1 MTGNS
6 DTQSNSSKNTPESVA
21 ENLRLCLAKLGQ
33 LSLAVT
39 PVNYALIYFYVSGDD
54 VELNRRLDELF
65 VDSDNWSD
73 EQASE
78 LFSQYI
84 CQCDS
89 ANDKS
94 LEQELLL
101 MIAQILGMVVDLSGK
116 TAISGQT
123 LESYVERLALS
134 KDPSEV
140 LHVATDIIAETRNFV
155 DETRKFESSL
165 QESTQEIQHLK
176 NQLDNARKQATVDS
190 LTGLNNRRG
199 FDRALAS
206 AIETVNAGDGTFSL
220 MILDIDHFK
229 LINDTHGHLVG
240 DKVLIGIARQLFKQ
254 MRGNDYLSRFGGE
267 EFAILLLDTPITGA
281 FTVAENLRKSIQRLR
296 LKRTKTGEQ
305 FGKVTISIGVASFYP
320 EESADGLIHRCDNA
334 LYRAKSLGRDRTVI
348 AD

>member
-6 DTQSNSSKNTPESVA
+6 DTQNKSPKTTPETVA

-33 LSLAVT
+33 LSLPVT

-54 VELNRRLDELF
+54 VELNTRLDELF

-73 EQASE
+73 EQASG

-84 CQCDS
+84 CQCDGT
-89 ANDKS
+89 NDKT

-116 TAISGQT
+116 TAVSNQT
-123 LESYVERLALS
+123 LELYVERLALS

-140 LHVATDIIAETRNFV
+140 LHVATDIISETRSFV

-165 QESTQEIQHLK
+165 HESTQEIEYLK

-190 LTGLNNRRG
+190 LTSLNNRRG
-199 FDRALAS
+199 FDLALAS
-206 AIETVNAGDGTFSL
+206 AIETVSAGNSTFSL

-229 LINDTHGHLVG
+229 SINDTYGHLVG
-240 DKVLIGIARQLFKQ
+240 DKVLTGIARQLFKQ

-281 FTVAENLRKSIQRLR
+281 FTVAENLRKSIERLR
-296 LKRTKTGEQ
+296 LKHTKTGEQ
-305 FGKVTISIGVASFYP
+305 FGKVTISIGIASFRA
-320 EESADGLIHRCDNA
+320 EESADALIQRCDKA